1 LFVANNQSQTQ
12 SDLFDG
18 YSQSLKYGDN
28 CTYSASRIINPIS
41 LNISHDSFFN
51 AQAEFILSER
61 FTLQMLGIA
70 TNKNNL
76 AIMMFFPKINYNL
89 SSKTNFHG
97 GILFGSTKRFSYGF
111 SHFISPKTS
120 F

>member
-1 LFVANNQSQTQ
+1 
-12 SDLFDG
+12 
-18 YSQSLKYGDN
+18 
-28 CTYSASRIINPIS
+28 
-41 LNISHDSFFN
+41 
-51 AQAEFILSER
+51 
-61 FTLQMLGIA
+61 MLGIA

-111 SHFISPKTS
+111 SHSISPKTS